1 MKGLQSPLP
10 NELSSDYW
18 ICAKV
23 DTDHWVEI
31 NGGRLNLSH
40 YYRVMEAKLHRDK
53 VLINGRAAA

>member
-1 MKGLQSPLP
+1 LQSPLP

-18 ICAKV
+18 LCPKV

-40 YYRVMEAKLHRDK
+40 YYRVMEAKLHRDAI
-53 VLINGRAAA
+53 LINGRAA

>member
-31 NGGRLNLSH
+31 H

-53 VLINGRAAA
+53 VLINGRAA